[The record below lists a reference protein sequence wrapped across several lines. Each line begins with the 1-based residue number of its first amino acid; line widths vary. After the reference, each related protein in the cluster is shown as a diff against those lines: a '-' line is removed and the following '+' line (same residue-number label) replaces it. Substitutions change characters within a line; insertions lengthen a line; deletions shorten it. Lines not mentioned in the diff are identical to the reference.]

1 MAGVNMLVYRC
12 FRKACLVFLLG
23 TLFSTSACELP
34 SRESRMPFET
44 IENRDASGTGQ
55 YFEDREPG
63 LMVISSNEDF
73 FKIGQLVTDAAKTR
87 LTTLNLEKY
96 FILLVFQ
103 GWKPSGGYV
112 MKIENITRSDQAINV
127 YAQFL
132 EPQEDE
138 GKTDEVSS
146 PYELVQVEKGS
157 LDWNNE
163 FTMNLVVDGEIVFT
177 ISQFIP

>member
-1 MAGVNMLVYRC
+1 
-12 FRKACLVFLLG
+12 
-23 TLFSTSACELP
+23 
-34 SRESRMPFET
+34 
-44 IENRDASGTGQ
+44 
-55 YFEDREPG
+55 
-63 LMVISSNEDF
+63 MVISSNEDF